1 MASGS
6 VLAKSPCSPAKPG
19 AWLTFPVHL
28 FTCILIWSVSTM
40 AQWGSAY
47 SIPPCSSNLFTV
59 LSTSPMV
66 LRVTRSWSS
75 QQQPHLLVP
84 TSCTYYSHALMTKIP
99 LKKQLKGSSAYWAHG
114 RSRLVH
120 GGSSRGAGD
129 SFTLWWIRE
138 QRFWLHRTPS
148 QPQALPLSFLQQGPI
163 THRLYYFLKHYH
175 YPGPIIQTL
184 KPGEGKFHIQTQT
197 GTFQDCTNISTVHPQ
212 TFFIVPIGSF
222 VTTR

>member
-1 MASGS
+1 
-6 VLAKSPCSPAKPG
+6 
-19 AWLTFPVHL
+19 
-28 FTCILIWSVSTM
+28 M
-40 AQWGSAY
+40 AQRGSAY
-47 SIPPCSSNLFTV
+47 SIPPCSSNLFTL

-84 TSCTYYSHALMTKIP
+84 TSCTYYSHTLMTKIP

-138 QRFWLHRTPS
+138 QRFCLHRTPS

-175 YPGPIIQTL
+175 YPGPIKHLSLGRGNFTSKHKQAHFKTVQTSAL
-184 KPGEGKFHIQTQT
+184 FTPRPFSS
-197 GTFQDCTNISTVHPQ
+197 FQLAAL
-212 TFFIVPIGSF
+212 
-222 VTTR
+222 